1 MSACYKYVFLVFF
14 RGVIKFTPLL
24 DWSPYVFDP
33 KVYLVACQLPLF
45 TGHRRLY
52 VHNISI
58 SVLKSHANRS
68 ENFRERNHSLVT
80 EDRLISKSQNGL
92 QDDIFCKCKRQ
103 GRSQDLAAISAPS
116 WNRLLH
122 MNIFSE
128 NQKIT

>member
-1 MSACYKYVFLVFF
+1 MFK
-14 RGVIKFTPLL
+14 PLL
-24 DWSPYVFDP
+24 DWSPYEFDP
-33 KVYLVACQLPLF
+33 KAYLLACEFPLL

-58 SVLKSHANRS
+58 SVLKSHANRA
-68 ENFRERNHSLVT
+68 ENVRERNHSLVA

-92 QDDIFCKCKRQ
+92 QDDIFFKCKRQ
-103 GRSQDLAAISAPS
+103 GRSQDLAISAPS

-122 MNIFSE
+122 MNIFSAE